1 MKRIL
6 EVTMLAS
13 PYRLAGHAVSAVLLA
28 GVAVVAT
35 GAGAGAAG
43 KAANRPDSY
52 GGNAVAASME
62 FRVDK
67 QPFPFPVTDPFH
79 SWVPY
84 AGTSIDSSGGDE
96 AIASSIYPGQ
106 GALGAPALICVFAP
120 PLCAALPGGGPPKY
134 PDWAHAQYPT
144 HKDDTA
150 TLAQKPFPGSGPFE
164 LTPNQVVAH
173 ADTDR
178 VEATAAAGS
187 AGLSGVITAQQASSH
202 SLQTF
207 QGDTLVLTAESVLKG
222 VEIGGQLHIDEIR
235 STATAKINGT
245 DVGVSSASTTMS
257 GASVAGQGVTIDSS
271 GIHLAGK
278 GDNGLVKQTVNSALA
293 KLASNG
299 ISVTSLPVTKSAKTR
314 GVAAEAGGLLLT
326 ATQQINGPGVGP
338 LGQTAHGTYKIIA
351 TVGGAGVNAFAAPGS
366 PFNLGTTAAPPPVT
380 GKSNPAAASA
390 TGNTSLPSAPQTQ
403 TTSPTGQPAVVAG
416 PAPKEA
422 ALPTDLTNKKL
433 ETLALVL
440 LGYPLLMLLGAPLRA
455 PARLPRAR

>member
-1 MKRIL
+1 MR
-6 EVTMLAS
+6 

-43 KAANRPDSY
+43 KAAAGRPDSY

-67 QPFPFPVTDPFH
+67 EPFPFPVTDPFH

-120 PLCAALPGGGPPKY
+120 PLCAALPGGGPPNY

-144 HKDDTA
+144 KKDDSA
-150 TLAQKPFPGSGPFE
+150 TLSQKPFPGTGPFE
-164 LTPNQVVAH
+164 LTPNQNDAH
-173 ADTDR
+173 ADPDR

-187 AGLSGVITAQQASSH
+187 TGLSGVVTAQQASSH

-207 QGDTLVLTAESVLKG
+207 QGSTLVLTAESVLKG
-222 VEIGGQLHIDEIR
+222 VDIGGQLHIDEIR

-245 DVGVSSASTTMS
+245 DVGVSSADTTIS
-257 GASVAGQGVTIDSS
+257 GATVAGQGVTIDST
-271 GIHLAGK
+271 GIHLAGS
-278 GDNGLVKQTVNSALA
+278 GDNGVVKKTVNSALA
-293 KLASNG
+293 ALASKG
-299 ISVTSLPVTKSAKTR
+299 ITVKSLGVTKSAKTH
-314 GVAAEAGGLLLT
+314 GVAAESGGLLLI
-326 ATQQINGPGVGP
+326 ATQDVSGPGLGP
-338 LGQTAHGTYKIIA
+338 LGQTANGSYKIIA
-351 TVGGAGVNAFAAPGS
+351 TIGGVGVNAFAAPGT
-366 PFNLGTTAAPPPVT
+366 PFDLGTTVAPPPVT
-380 GKSNPAAASA
+380 GKTSPAAPTSA
-390 TGNTSLPSAPQTQ
+390 GVAPVPGTPQTQ
-403 TTSPTGQPAVVAG
+403 TTSPNGQPAVVAG
-416 PAPKEA
+416 PPPKVA
-422 ALPTDLTNKKL
+422 ALATDLTNKKL

-440 LGYPLLMLLGAPLRA
+440 LGYPLLMLLGAPLRS
-455 PARLPRAR
+455 PARLPRGR